1 MFYSNNVQDTR
12 RVFYTSWAKFRAHQL
27 LEPLEQQLVDV
38 ILIHPE
44 YHSLLESTIPLEDLA
59 FSSNTAQANPFL
71 HLGLHLAI
79 RDQVKTNRPQG
90 IASIYQQLLT
100 QHQDVSTVEH
110 LLMEHFASCLWQAQR
125 DQSAPD
131 EQSYL
136 QHCRQLLGQNRAV

>member
-1 MFYSNNVQDTR
+1 MFYSTNIQDTR
-12 RVFYTSWAKFRAHQL
+12 RLFYTSWAKFRANQL

-44 YHSLLESTIPLEDLA
+44 YHPLLELTTPLEDLV
-59 FSSNTAQANPFL
+59 FPSHTEQANPFL

-100 QHQDVSTVEH
+100 QYQDLSTVEH
-110 LLMEHFASCLWQAQR
+110 LMMEQFAFCLWQAQR
-125 DQSAPD
+125 DQVAPD

-136 QHCRQLLGQNRAV
+136 QHCQQLLGQK